1 MSKGSKQKPAV
12 WELHNARAMAV
23 RTLEKIR
30 NGAYSNIQL
39 NQTVKEAEL
48 DERDVHLMTTL
59 VYGVIQRRMTLEF
72 WLKPFVAKP
81 DKLDPWVRELLYV
94 SLFQMTFLDKIPQH
108 AIFDEAI
115 NIAKRRGH
123 DGTRKFV
130 TGVLHA
136 IERQG
141 LPDIDAIEDP
151 VERLSIKASLPVWL
165 IEQLTKELG
174 WEKAERIALA
184 INDAPAQSARVNLA
198 VTTVAE
204 ATKMLEAE
212 GFTVTPSKVTPEALL
227 LAGGH
232 VASSKAFADGLVTL
246 QDESAMLMAPSLEV
260 QPGDQ
265 VLDAAAAPGGKT
277 TQIATYL
284 NPVVG
289 GHVEALDIHDHK
301 VSLINQNAERL
312 HVADR
317 IHARNLDA
325 RKVDEAFADQSFDR
339 ILVDAPCTGFGLLRR
354 KPEIRYDKTMADSL
368 SLQKIQLGILDAA
381 APKLKAGG
389 RLVYGTCTILQTE
402 NEDVVNQ
409 FLASHPDFE
418 LVPTK
423 TAYDLHAADDQ
434 GMVHMFPDDYE
445 SDGFFI
451 ATLQKKTTVD

>member
-1 MSKGSKQKPAV
+1 MSKGSKQTTAE
-12 WELHNARAMAV
+12 WELRNPRALAV

-39 NQTVKEAEL
+39 NQTVKSAQL
-48 DERDVHLMTTL
+48 DERDVHLLTTL
-59 VYGVIQRRMTLEF
+59 VYGVIQRRMTLEY
-72 WLKPFVAKP
+72 WLAPFVTKP
-81 DKLDPWVRELLYV
+81 EKLDPWVRELLFV
-94 SLFQMTFLDKIPQH
+94 SLFQMTFLDKIPKH

-136 IERQG
+136 IDREG
-141 LPDIDAIEDP
+141 LKDVDAIEDP
-151 VERLSIKASLPVWL
+151 VERLAIKASLPIWL
-165 IEQLTKELG
+165 INQLTEELG

-198 VTTVAE
+198 VTTVEE
-204 ATKMLEAE
+204 ATKILQAE
-212 GFTVTPSKVTPEALL
+212 GFVVTPSEVTPEAVLL
-227 LAGGH
+227 SGGH
-232 VASSKAFADGLVTL
+232 VASSQAFKDGLVTL
-246 QDESAMLMAPSLEV
+246 QDESAMLMAPALDI

-284 NPVVG
+284 NASLG

-301 VSLINQNAERL
+301 VGLINQNAERL
-312 HVADR
+312 HVSDR

-325 RKVDEAFADQSFDR
+325 RKADEAFKDNTFDR

-368 SLQKIQLGILDAA
+368 SLQKVQLGILDAA

-389 RLVYGTCTILQTE
+389 RLVYGTCTILRTE
-402 NEDVVNQ
+402 NEDVVAQ
-409 FLASHPDFE
+409 FLADHPDFE
-418 LVPTK
+418 LVPTE
-423 TAYDLHAADDQ
+423 TEYDLDARDDQ
-434 GMVHMFPDDYE
+434 GMVHMYPDDHD

-451 ATLQKKTTVD
+451 ATLQKKA